1 MQVRIPLAVSTERS
15 AVYPVIFPLRFP
27 SSMFAFRKPN
37 LVSPLANVSFRPKK
51 RTLTL
56 GEVCFFVGMTDRL
69 GSVRLADAGSHTA
82 CGIYGAQRSI
92 PCHFSAQI
100 PVFDV
105 CLPQT
110 ESCFAFG
117 ECVIPTK
124 KVVSFW
130 YDFFYPNRRF
140 GISSRFSVHLIS
152 SFGAVYHHGIAVHT
166 LSCGLMICNTLCWWY
181 TISTKLMIY
190 KALALIL
197 QQKWRLAGIVFALA
211 RLFYI

>member
-1 MQVRIPLAVSTERS
+1 MLWEHDVAGSN
-15 AVYPVIFPLRFP
+15 PVIPTKKAESSHSDRFHFLFWVRFP

-117 ECVIPTK
+117 ECFIPTK
-124 KVVSFW
+124 KADL
-130 YDFFYPNRRF
+130 DFR
-140 GISSRFSVHLIS
+140 
-152 SFGAVYHHGIAVHT
+152 
-166 LSCGLMICNTLCWWY
+166 
-181 TISTKLMIY
+181 
-190 KALALIL
+190 
-197 QQKWRLAGIVFALA
+197 
-211 RLFYI
+211 